1 MKALIL
7 NFFFALI
14 FASIANAQCNA
25 DALAGDC
32 NAKLGDFTFIK
43 NYKIDPAKATTGV
56 AEFSYVFS
64 KDTQYFVSICDG
76 KSSAPKI
83 EVSLMD
89 SNKKVLSTNK
99 DKGTYYAGIAYKC
112 TTTGIYYLSY
122 NITGATE
129 KCAISALGFKK

>member
-1 MKALIL
+1 MKAFIIT
-7 NFFFALI
+7 I
-14 FASIANAQCNA
+14 FSAFLFGTIASAQCNP
-25 DALAGDC
+25 DAMAGDC

-76 KSSAPKI
+76 KSSSPKI

-99 DKGTYYAGIAYKC
+99 DNGSFYAGIAYKC
-112 TTTGIYYLSY
+112 TTTGIYYISY
-122 NITGATE
+122 NIAGATD